1 MALLTLYSFPTPNG
15 QTVSIF
21 LYQLMKAY
29 PDNEVLKNLEV
40 VKMSI
45 WDADIGKVHN
55 HVKSQWYIDTINPN
69 GRIPA
74 IVHNGFAVFETG
86 AILLYLADEFDIDRK
101 FSFDPQTD
109 KKSYS
114 EMLQW
119 MFFIVNTRCC
129 SPTNDMLLN
138 LIFSMQ
144 AL

>member
-1 MALLTLYSFPTPNG
+1 MAPLTLYSFPTPNG
-15 QTVSIF
+15 QAASIF

-45 WDADIGKVHN
+45 SDADIGKVHN
-55 HVKSQWYIDTINPN
+55 QVKSQWYIDTVNPN

-74 IVHNGFAVFETG
+74 IVHDGFAVFETS
-86 AILLYLADEFDIDRK
+86 AILLYLADEFDTERK
-101 FSFDPQTD
+101 FSFDPKTD

-119 MFFIVNTRCC
+119 MFFAVSTR
-129 SPTNDMLLN
+129 
-138 LIFSMQ
+138 FSWYESGT
-144 AL
+144 LF